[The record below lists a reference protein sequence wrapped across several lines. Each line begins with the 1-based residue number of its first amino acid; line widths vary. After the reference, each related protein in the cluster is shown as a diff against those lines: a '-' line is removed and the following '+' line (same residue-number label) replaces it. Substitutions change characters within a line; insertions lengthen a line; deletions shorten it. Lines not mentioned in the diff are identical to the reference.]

1 MSRAAYKRLRIEQR
15 SLEHDPPPFVVARPE
30 EDDLLKWHFVL
41 HGLPADTPYAG
52 GVYHGMLI
60 FPAEYPFRPPAIKIF
75 TPNGRF
81 AVNTRLCFSMSD
93 YHPETWQVSWKVSTI
108 LTGFVSFMLDSADP
122 STTGSVQSSAAQ
134 RRALALS
141 SFGHNISWPT
151 FSRLFPE
158 FSDASSFNPVH
169 GYRLKQP
176 SAPSS
181 SSTSSSASS
190 SSSPGCAAPPGPRI
204 DVALLPIG
212 GYKPSWR
219 NRLAHKFN
227 MTPEEAIQAHKD
239 LNARCSIATYHDTFP
254 LGGEAYGEA
263 AARLSAA
270 AAAAG
275 LQPGA
280 FLVPRPGEAL
290 KFKAK
295 LLRHYHTGLVG
306 GAP

>member
-190 SSSPGCAAPPGPRI
+190 SSSSANGAGGTLGYVPQVRSRSQAPP
-204 DVALLPIG
+204 
-212 GYKPSWR
+212 
-219 NRLAHKFN
+219 
-227 MTPEEAIQAHKD
+227 
-239 LNARCSIATYHDTFP
+239 
-254 LGGEAYGEA
+254 
-263 AARLSAA
+263 AA
-270 AAAAG
+270 AAAAVSG
-275 LQPGA
+275 WATFARAARGFPSFVVALAGVA
-280 FLVPRPGEAL
+280 LACLCLLFLHFASRD
-290 KFKAK
+290 K
-295 LLRHYHTGLVG
+295 
-306 GAP
+306 